1 MIRTRRAFIRSI
13 VLVLTLCTFQSCML
27 FRAIVVEEDIV
38 YSTKRIRVDFGYV
51 GAKEFYSPVI
61 NVTQT
66 IIKETK
72 PNAIPHYQSY
82 DRIKLRSNSFRL
94 DNRVFILIDNA
105 AYQVN
110 VESVEFEKVSKIE
123 EKRKDVMTVDS
134 SKVSVVTGYEQNQSN
149 DYRLSY
155 SIEPAVIEKI
165 KTANRICFRYYTGP
179 DMITIPMG
187 KFNLKTLKMVVE
199 MQ

>member
-1 MIRTRRAFIRSI
+1 M
-13 VLVLTLCTFQSCML
+13 
-27 FRAIVVEEDIV
+27 
-38 YSTKRIRVDFGYV
+38 
-51 GAKEFYSPVI
+51 
-61 NVTQT
+61 QT

-72 PNAIPHYQSY
+72 PNTIPHYQSY

-94 DNRVFILIDNA
+94 DNRVFILIDNV

-110 VESVEFEKVSKIE
+110 VESVEFEKVSRIE

-149 DYRLSY
+149 DYRISY
-155 SIEPAVIEKI
+155 TIEPAVIEKI
-165 KTANRICFRYYTGP
+165 KTAKWICFRYYTGP
-179 DMITIPMG
+179 DMITVPMG
-187 KFNLKTLKMVVE
+187 KFHLQTLKMVLE

>member
-1 MIRTRRAFIRSI
+1 MNKIRRTFNLSI
-13 VLVLTLCTFQSCML
+13 ALVLTICTFQSCML
-27 FRAIVVEEDIV
+27 FRGIIVEEDIV
-38 YSTKRIRVDFGYV
+38 YSTKRVRVDFGYA
-51 GAKEFYSPVI
+51 GAREIYSPLI

-66 IIKETK
+66 IIKETN
-72 PNAIPHYQSY
+72 PNSTPYYRSF

-110 VESVEFEKVSKIE
+110 VESVEFEKVSRIE

-149 DYRLSY
+149 DFRISY
-155 SIEPAVIEKI
+155 TIEAAVIEKI
-165 KTANRICFRYYTGP
+165 KTANWVCFRYYTGP
-179 DMITIPMG
+179 DMITVPMG
-187 KFNLKTLKMVVE
+187 KFNLKTLKLVIE
-199 MQ
+199 KQ